1 MENVKG
7 DLGRKGEEVVMNFLI
22 GEGMRVVARNWRSGH
37 KELDLV
43 MDDGE
48 YLRVVEVKS
57 LKYPNRGNPFE
68 NVDKGKRRLI
78 IAAAQHFVMRYNIG
92 KEVVFDVASV
102 LFNGDFY
109 KIEYF
114 REAFSPCCI

>member
-37 KELDLV
+37 RELDLV

-48 YLRVVEVKS
+48 FLRIVEVKS
-57 LKYPNRGNPFE
+57 LLYPNSGNPFE
-68 NVDKGKRRLI
+68 NVDKGKRRRI
-78 IAAAQHFVMRYNIG
+78 MAAAQHFVMKYNVE
-92 KEVVFDVASV
+92 KEVLFDVASV

-109 KIEYF
+109 RIEYF